1 MRGSFKSPI
10 TEKGKENEMKLYDVN
25 RQIEELL
32 ARLEPDP
39 ETGEIPVDED
49 ELIAQLNELAM
60 ERKDILIF
68 LAKLYLNE
76 KATLESL
83 RAEETR
89 LKERSKRME
98 RKKDRLLNILDREC
112 GGEKTDLDVATLYYR
127 KNRHVEVSDA
137 EAAVD
142 WLRRK
147 GYSECYRIPKPE
159 IYKTNVGKLL
169 DSGEEIPGVELV
181 STTSCY
187 LK

>member
-1 MRGSFKSPI
+1 
-10 TEKGKENEMKLYDVN
+10 MKLYDVN

-39 ETGEIPVDED
+39 ETGEIPADED
-49 ELIAQLNELAM
+49 ELIVQLNELAM
-60 ERKDILIF
+60 ERKDILVF

-83 RAEETR
+83 RAEEIR
-89 LKERSKRME
+89 LKERGKRME

-142 WLRRK
+142 WLRKK

-187 LK
+187 LR

>member
-1 MRGSFKSPI
+1 
-10 TEKGKENEMKLYDVN
+10 MKLYDVN

-39 ETGEIPVDED
+39 ETGEIPADED
-49 ELIAQLNELAM
+49 ELIAQLNELA
-60 ERKDILIF
+60 
-68 LAKLYLNE
+68 
-76 KATLESL
+76 
-83 RAEETR
+83 
-89 LKERSKRME
+89 ME

>member
-1 MRGSFKSPI
+1 
-10 TEKGKENEMKLYDVN
+10 MKLYDVN

-39 ETGEIPVDED
+39 ETGEIPADED

-60 ERKDILIF
+60 ERKDILVF

-83 RAEETR
+83 RAEEIR
-89 LKERSKRME
+89 LKERGKRME

-112 GGEKTDLDVATLYYR
+112 GGEKTDLGVATLYYR
-127 KNRHVEVSDA
+127 KTCRTVITDE
-137 EAAVD
+137 EAAFE
-142 WLRRK
+142 WLKEHGHR
-147 GYSECYRIPKPE
+147 ECYRIPKPE
-159 IYKTNVGKLL
+159 ISKAAVSRLL
-169 DSGEEIPGVELV
+169 DAGYVIPGAERQNG
-181 STTSCY
+181 TTCY